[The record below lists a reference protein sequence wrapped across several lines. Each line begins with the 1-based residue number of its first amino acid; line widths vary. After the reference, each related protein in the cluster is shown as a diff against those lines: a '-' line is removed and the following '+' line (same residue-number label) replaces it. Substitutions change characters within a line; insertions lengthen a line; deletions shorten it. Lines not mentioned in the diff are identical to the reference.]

1 MMTYRP
7 KGKISL
13 GRPLKRVRRGRRRS
27 KKKLV
32 ITLR

>member
-7 KGKISL
+7 KGKRCL
-13 GRPLKRVRRGRRRS
+13 GRPLKRVRRRRRRS
-27 KKKLV
+27 EKKLV